1 MAPEAA
7 GVARRTKQ
15 LTVPLELPRP
25 FQGSLA
31 SFTTTRELVD
41 VLALIDELHDKT
53 HPEDGGFPTSAL
65 LELLALVEPS
75 ATNLF
80 DDFAMG
86 VAVGFA
92 VHRVT
97 RDRPAL
103 ATPDDQVAPM
113 VMHALAWAAM
123 EQGADAPERHGP
135 WIGYA
140 TQLGYVLA
148 RRGAG
153 ALRAAM
159 AELSSWHLSSPPMTH
174 SAYFDQRLVL
184 DIGTADD
191 GAVVARSYL
200 PLRPAGI
207 EHAHDV
213 LLFQTACDDFTERT
227 LGRRVNGTTPMRNV
241 FRFHWKVLQ

>member
-25 FQGSLA
+25 FQVSVA
-31 SFTTTRELVD
+31 SFTTTRELVE
-41 VLALIDELHDKT
+41 VLELIDAIHDAT

-65 LELLALVEPS
+65 LELLTLVEPA

-80 DDFAMG
+80 DDFAMAL
-86 VAVGFA
+86 AVGFA
-92 VHRVT
+92 VHRIA

-103 ATPDDQVAPM
+103 ATADDQVAPL
-113 VMHALAWAAM
+113 VMHVLAWAAM

-135 WIGYA
+135 WISYA

-148 RRGAG
+148 RRGPG

-159 AELSSWHLSSPPMTH
+159 ADLVTWHAANPPMSH

-184 DIGTADD
+184 DIGTAED

-200 PLRPAGI
+200 PVRPAGI

-213 LLFQTACDDFTERT
+213 LLYQTACNDFTERT
-227 LGRRVNGTTPMRNV
+227 LGRRVNGTTPLRNV
-241 FRFHWKVLQ
+241 FRFHWKVLR